1 MSPPSPARAARLGLL
16 LLSGSALALVSSC
29 GLDTPVPPSGPV
41 ITIQSFAYSPA
52 ELTVDPGATI
62 TVQNLD
68 AEPHSVTS
76 ESALDQFVPGAVAGV
91 AFDTGPFASGART
104 ITIPSTAPHGTIVP
118 YYCSVHTSGMAQGHV
133 MIR

>member
-1 MSPPSPARAARLGLL
+1 MSALRPSFARLAHAAIG
-16 LLSGSALALVSSC
+16 GAALVLVGAC
-29 GLDTPVPPSGPV
+29 GLETPVPPSGPT
-41 ITIQSFAYSPA
+41 ITIQSFAYAPA

-68 AEPHSVTS
+68 PEPHSVTS
-76 ESALDQFVPGAVAGV
+76 ESALGQYTPGAVAGV
-91 AFDTGPFASGART
+91 SFDTGAFAAGTRT
-104 ITIPSTAPHGTIVP
+104 ITIPSSAPHGTVVP